1 MKPHLA
7 HAVFAEAIESGDV
20 LKVKS
25 LIQSNPKLMDHPDW
39 TPPPLHCAILWDQ
52 PKIVEVM
59 LESGADLEMLDPDR
73 RTTPLRYA
81 ILYCKI
87 DLIPILLLAGANY
100 GAINGMTSHQLA
112 VHAAAGGYEEFDDL
126 TRADEYQEVI
136 HVLNKHGIKS

>member
-20 LKVKS
+20 LTVKS

-52 PKIVEVM
+52 PEIVEVM

-87 DLIPILLLAGANY
+87 DLIP
-100 GAINGMTSHQLA
+100 
-112 VHAAAGGYEEFDDL
+112 
-126 TRADEYQEVI
+126 
-136 HVLNKHGIKS
+136 